1 MLQFWWHS
9 EAARSAVVA
18 MAAEHHAYGA
28 FGSSGALP
36 PAAATTAV
44 ATLAQSDECN
54 DHTDREGA
62 GRWQA
67 AWRRSI
73 ASLAVC
79 AGLGLAATRVL
90 REPPARSAGSAG
102 LSSAD
107 RSSAEHT
114 PTDSLPATAL
124 ESSDGA
130 SHGRA
135 RRVCACG
142 LRVCVCVLAT
152 LVVWTRTARVC
163 VRPALARAAC
173 VCACA
178 CVPTDRTTR
187 ACTHST
193 RRRGARRGRCLG
205 EHDATKRCLLRRR

>member
-1 MLQFWWHS
+1 
-9 EAARSAVVA
+9 

-142 LRVCVCVLAT
+142 LRLRVRPACARERACRLIEPLARA
-152 LVVWTRTARVC
+152 LTARVAAELGAD
-163 VRPALARAAC
+163 VVSENTTRPNVVFFVVDDMGFNGACAHRALKRLSWQCDASRARASA
-173 VCACA
+173 
-178 CVPTDRTTR
+178 
-187 ACTHST
+187 
-193 RRRGARRGRCLG
+193 
-205 EHDATKRCLLRRR
+205 